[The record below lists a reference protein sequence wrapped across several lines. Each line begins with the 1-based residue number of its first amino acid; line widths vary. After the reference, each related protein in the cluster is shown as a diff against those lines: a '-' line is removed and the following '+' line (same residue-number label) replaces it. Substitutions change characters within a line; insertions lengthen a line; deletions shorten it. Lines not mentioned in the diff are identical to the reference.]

1 MSLPSCPLSFFLSP
15 LKCIQRARVRLYP
28 HTHTHTHTHTH
39 VHIYVIEMTLAELGR
54 AGTIGGTTCT
64 HPLLPLSRSWWS
76 GARRISI
83 GRKLVI
89 NTQSQALPDPV
100 RQHPNQP
107 RSPRDSWAQSS
118 VFWGRRYAP
127 LPRVLG
133 TSSSKH
139 RSFLGLKKCCFLEI
153 PRSLPSI

>member
-1 MSLPSCPLSFFLSP
+1 MSFIFFSQSP
-15 LKCIQRARVRLYP
+15 QMHTARPRALVPTYP
-28 HTHTHTHTHTH
+28 PTHTHTH
-39 VHIYVIEMTLAELGR
+39 VHIYVIEMTLARLGR
-54 AGTIGGTTCT
+54 AGTIGGTTCA

-76 GARRISI
+76 GTHRISI
-83 GRKLVI
+83 ARKLVR

-100 RQHPNQP
+100 RQHRNQP